1 MKTLAWSLTTS
12 QNSWQLEAVGLTD
25 SWDKL
30 LPDKLPYLWA
40 QRLAGLDFLS
50 VKPSDDSEVSVGMI
64 PSSDLAHMHMETT
77 INSTRARLV
86 SRIDLQKQLDM
97 LSQSKL
103 SQLELLPAAL
113 QSEFPARVISKLK
126 SWHSSEWEKYN
137 LGENTKH
144 LVDHGAVDSDCSLY
158 KAVVTRDKGELSFV

>member
-1 MKTLAWSLTTS
+1 
-12 QNSWQLEAVGLTD
+12 
-25 SWDKL
+25 
-30 LPDKLPYLWA
+30 
-40 QRLAGLDFLS
+40 
-50 VKPSDDSEVSVGMI
+50 MI

-113 QSEFPARVISKLK
+113 QSQFPARVMSKLK
-126 SWHSSEWEKYN
+126 SWHISEWEKYN